1 MDTMKK
7 TLALV
12 LLLVLALCSLTACRG
27 KTVTTAEPTTAPQAA
42 ETPAPSAAAD
52 CPVTLEDMY
61 AANELSAVLRRYPDG
76 VGMALE
82 LLNEDGSSAPV
93 SSSWFTAQEAGLACD
108 STSSST
114 AGYTLYTSLRPQ
126 DNASFAAADDGSI
139 KLLTLY
145 TPEEFRAQVVKDWLA
160 PPTNAEEAITDWE
173 ETDAGLVIHTQITP
187 TDSAGFSSQASY
199 TLDADTLQL
208 RGYTITYYEGETQA
222 MSSRYTPD
230 YAGQAPENSGF
241 AVNTLT
247 QGAELCTVN
256 VNFEI
261 HDGDAVTNASGSY
274 SVGKDTSVCLS
285 TLYQLELYMDAE
297 HTTPMESNYL
307 DTLTENPTSIYAVVT
322 K

>member
-1 MDTMKK
+1 MKK

-12 LLLVLALCSLTACRG
+12 FLLVLALCSLTACRG

-42 ETPAPSAAAD
+42 ETPTPSAGAD
-52 CPVTLEDMY
+52 CPISLADMY
-61 AANELSAVLRRYPDG
+61 ATNELSAVLRRYPNG

-82 LLNEDGSSAPV
+82 LLNEDGSATPV
-93 SSSWFTAQEAGLACD
+93 SNNWFTMQDAGLACD
-108 STSSST
+108 SISSST
-114 AGYTLYTSLRPQ
+114 AGYTLYTALRPQ

-160 PPTNAEEAITDWE
+160 PPANAEETITSWE
-173 ETDAGLVIHTQITP
+173 ETAAGLVIHTKITP
-187 TDSAGFSSQASY
+187 TDSAGFTSQASY

-208 RGYTITYYEGETQA
+208 LSYTITYYEGETQA

-230 YAGQAPENSGF
+230 YASQAPENSDF

-247 QGAELCTVN
+247 QGAELCTVD

-261 HDGDAVTNASGSY
+261 HDGDTVTNASGSY
-274 SVGKDTSVCLS
+274 SVVKDTSVCLS
-285 TLYQLELYMDAE
+285 TLYQLELYKDAE
-297 HTTPMESNYL
+297 HTTPLDAGNYL